1 MRNPYLAKLLFL
13 LLLAGFGFFP
23 TGAFAQSTGSVSGRV
38 TDSKNEGIPGAT
50 VLIEGTSLGSSSNL
64 DGTYSIQSVPAGPRT
79 VVISFVG
86 FNAVRRPVTVI
97 AGQNAEVSTSLSENM
112 TQLAEAVVIAYGT
125 QTRRDLTGSVAT
137 VSAAQ
142 LKNNS
147 VASFDQAL
155 QGRTAGVQVTQSS
168 GAVGSATR
176 VRVRGQGS
184 LTGGGDPLYV
194 IDGVPVSSGLTG
206 QGDYSDRDFSTPLTA
221 NNQNALAAINPN
233 DIESMTVLKDA
244 AATAPYGARG
254 ANGVVLVTTK
264 RGKAG
269 QTRVNVDYYTGV
281 SSITHKIKF
290 LDGYQW
296 WDLYKEAYRNDN
308 AGREVPTTGTRQIN
322 GQNVNVADL
331 NAGINPNTNW
341 TDAMLRQG
349 TVHDANLSAS
359 GGTDRLTYF
368 VNGGY
373 RKEEGILR
381 GNSYERYSGR
391 LNINN
396 KISDR
401 VTVGAEVSL
410 NVTRQFNVATSYAG
424 GFGTAQSNAL
434 PIFPINNPD
443 GSLSGTERGNTGNNP
458 VAQLDN
464 KFNTDGLRTLTNL
477 HADFELA
484 KGLVFHSQIGL
495 DFYNQ
500 LEQSF
505 FSGTNRYYDAP
516 LDATTGIDPPRR
528 GLSAARERRLNVL
541 NWDATNTLT
550 YNRSLNENNSL
561 TVLLGTEAQK
571 YKQDALGAYATNGAV
586 GFVDNYGTTYI
597 SGMGYAPGTP
607 PTTAANTAVGG
618 FTEPTQQ
625 YRFLS
630 FFGRATYK
638 FRNRYIAEVSTR
650 ADGSSRF
657 GANKRYGVFPA
668 GSVAWI
674 VSDEAFLADNSFVNF
689 LKLRGSYGL
698 TGSSNIYP
706 YQSKQ
711 FYANSGAYLGTT
723 GQAPVNLPN
732 PDLSWQQTIQA
743 DASVEF
749 GLLHNRLSG
758 TVSVYQNTSSRVLLD
773 KPIPASVAG
782 DTPKS
787 ITFNTPDVE
796 VRDRGVEL
804 TLSTRNVTGAFT
816 WTTDFNIS
824 HNVNVVT
831 KAGGIPPD
839 GFGASEGDTRVIEGY
854 STGISY
860 LAQYAGVD
868 PATGGELIYDL
879 KGNKILATAASVP
892 ANRVAAG
899 RPFPNYFGGIT
910 NTFGYKG
917 LDLSVL
923 FSFSQGNTIYDD
935 AAKRQISGFVAQW
948 QQRTEV
954 LDRWQKPGDITDV
967 PRATLQTGSGDWNN
981 TTRWLYD
988 ASYLRLRTATLGYTI
1003 PVAFTQ
1009 RYKVN
1014 SLRLFVQGQNLLL
1027 FTPYKGWDPEVTRY
1041 FNNNERNNR
1050 NNSQG
1055 NISFS
1060 APYLANPQSRT
1071 ITFGINMTL

>member
-1 MRNPYLAKLLFL
+1 MKHPYLAKLLFL
-13 LLLAGFGFFP
+13 LLLAGLGF
-23 TGAFAQSTGSVSGRV
+23 TTRAQAQAGSVSGKV
-38 TDSKNEGIPGAT
+38 TDNKGVGIPGAT
-50 VLIEGTSLGSSSNL
+50 VLVEGTSLGSSSNVEGIFNIT
-64 DGTYSIQSVPAGPRT
+64 DVPAGPHT

-86 FNAVRRPVTVI
+86 YTSERRPITVV
-97 AGQNAEVSTSLSENM
+97 AGQNVEVSASLSENT
-112 TQLAEAVVIAYGT
+112 TQLSEAVVIAYGT

-137 VSAAQ
+137 VNAAQ

-155 QGRTAGVQVTQSS
+155 QGRSAGVQVTQSS

-233 DIESMTVLKDA
+233 DIESLTVLKDA

-264 RGKAG
+264 KGKAG

-281 SSITHKIKF
+281 SSVTHKIKF

-296 WDLYKEAYRNDN
+296 WNLYKEAYRNDN
-308 AGREVPTTGTRQIN
+308 AGREVPTTGSRQIN

-349 TVHDANLSAS
+349 NVHDANLSAS

-373 RKEEGILR
+373 RKEEGILV

-391 LNINN
+391 INLNN

-401 VTVGAEVSL
+401 VSVGSEVSL

-434 PIFPINNPD
+434 PIFPIYNPD
-443 GSLSGTERGNTGNNP
+443 GSYNGTERGNTGNNP
-458 VAQLDN
+458 LAQLDN
-464 KFNTDGLRTLTNL
+464 KFNTDGFRTLTNL
-477 HADFELA
+477 HADVQLA
-484 KGLVFHSQIGL
+484 KGLVFRSQVGL

-516 LDATTGIDPPRR
+516 VDPITGIDLPRR
-528 GLSAARERRLNVL
+528 GLSAARERRLNVV

-550 YNRSLNENNSL
+550 FNRDLNESNSL

-571 YKQDALGAYATNGAV
+571 YKQDAIGAYATNGAV
-586 GFVDNYGTTYI
+586 GFVDNYGTTYL
-597 SGMGYAPGTP
+597 SGMGFAPGTP
-607 PTTAANTAVGG
+607 VTTAANSPVGG

-625 YRFLS
+625 YRFVS
-630 FFGRATYK
+630 FFGRVNYK

-668 GSVAWI
+668 GSLAWI
-674 VSDEAFLADNSFVNF
+674 VSDESFLADNSVLNF
-689 LKLRGSYGL
+689 LKLRASYGL

-711 FYANSGAYLGTT
+711 FYSNNGAYVGTT
-723 GQAPVNLPN
+723 GKAPTNLDN
-732 PDLSWQQTIQA
+732 PDLSWQQTIQSDLSA
-743 DASVEF
+743 EF
-749 GLLHNRLSG
+749 GLLHNRISG
-758 TVSVYQNTSSRVLLD
+758 TVSVYQNTSSKVLLD

-782 DTPKS
+782 DEPKS
-787 ITFNTPDVE
+787 ITFNTKDVE
-796 VRDRGVEL
+796 VRDRGIEL
-804 TLSTRNVTGAFT
+804 TLTTRNVTGAFT

-824 HNVNVVT
+824 HNSNIVT

-868 PATGGELIYDL
+868 PATGVELIYDL
-879 KGNKILATAASVP
+879 QGNKIPSTAASVP

-899 RPFPNYFGGIT
+899 HPFPNYFGGIT
-910 NTFGYKG
+910 NTFAYKG
-917 LDLSVL
+917 VDLSVL

-935 AAKRQISGFVAQW
+935 AAKRQISGFVNQW

-954 LDRWQKPGDITDV
+954 LDRWQKAGDVTNV
-967 PRATLQTGSGDWNN
+967 PKATLQSGSGDWNN

-1003 PVAFTQ
+1003 PVGFTQ

-1014 SLRLFVQGQNLLL
+1014 SLRIFVQGQNLLI

-1071 ITFGINMTL
+1071 FTFGINMAL